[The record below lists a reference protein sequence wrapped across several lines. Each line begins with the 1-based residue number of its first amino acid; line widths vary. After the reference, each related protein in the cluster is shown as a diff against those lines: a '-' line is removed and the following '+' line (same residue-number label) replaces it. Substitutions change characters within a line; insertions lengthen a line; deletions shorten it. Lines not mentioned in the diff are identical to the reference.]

1 MSWLKG
7 MDESQGFNKQLHF
20 KFLKMQKHQQPCTVS
35 YGKTHLKPTSH
46 SSPRKSVPH
55 KDCSVPFA
63 MKIFIKSNLI
73 VACANPI
80 IFTQSVMS

>member
-1 MSWLKG
+1 MNSHALLA
-7 MDESQGFNKQLHF
+7 S
-20 KFLKMQKHQQPCTVS
+20 
-35 YGKTHLKPTSH
+35 GKTHLKPTSH
-46 SSPRKSVPH
+46 SSPRKSVPP